1 MSEALYKATTELAEG
16 DLSWMVLAKE
26 DLPDRFKEF
35 PVSQEI
41 ILDNEA
47 MAEHGIPGT
56 TPEETRATGRLT
68 GYLLEFTNHVAIDAL
83 TPGSDILVATV
94 VHMFEDKASV
104 SRWMS
109 EKFVR
114 EFRHMEGQEL
124 KPGQQLISVD
134 VLQMEGFSD
143 EAVAIRSV
151 QTTPVGVASSTIVDF
166 RVGRLLGVAY
176 NVVLGDIDRTEL
188 VRQLGVSLEMKI
200 VRVLLGAI

>member
-1 MSEALYKATTELAEG
+1 
-16 DLSWMVLAKE
+16 
-26 DLPDRFKEF
+26 
-35 PVSQEI
+35 
-41 ILDNEA
+41 
-47 MAEHGIPGT
+47 
-56 TPEETRATGRLT
+56 
-68 GYLLEFTNHVAIDAL
+68 
-83 TPGSDILVATV
+83 
-94 VHMFEDKASV
+94 
-104 SRWMS
+104 
-109 EKFVR
+109 
-114 EFRHMEGQEL
+114 MEGQEL

-188 VRQLGVSLEMKI
+188 VRQLGVNLEMKI